1 MKATARSVFECCIVG
16 AAIVAAAGDGKGI
29 PPPERVANASPV
41 TNAVAA
47 TNTFLAGIVVT
58 NAADAALVKEIEE
71 GVVTLADD
79 IAEERKWGYDRISD
93 ASCKKGLLYV

>member
-29 PPPERVANASPV
+29 PPPERAANASPV

-47 TNTFLAGIVVT
+47 ANTAGIVVT